1 MACFFKEA
9 LVAQLPGAG
18 AGERSESRLF
28 AMIGRL
34 ELPFEFAGHRV
45 DREIASGGMGTVYA
59 AEQLKL
65 KRTVALKLVR
75 SSAFARPEELQRFRA
90 EAETVARLDHP
101 NIVPVYE
108 VGESGG
114 QPYFTMKLLPGGT
127 LADRLKAGPITPRE
141 AAQMMAKLA
150 RAVHHAHERGVL
162 HRDLKPGN
170 VLLDATG

>member
-1 MACFFKEA
+1 MACFFRDA
-9 LVAQLPGAG
+9 VDAPGLPAPEDSLAG
-18 AGERSESRLF
+18 LKLLK
-28 AMIGRL
+28 ILGRP

-45 DREIASGGMGTVYA
+45 LRELASGGMGTVYE
-59 AEQLKL
+59 AEQLQL

-75 SSAFARPEELQRFRA
+75 SSAFARTEELQRFRA

-127 LADRLKAGPITPRE
+127 LADRLNEWTEGNRFGWIFGRE
-141 AAQMMAKLA
+141 VEDTFSLDGQF
-150 RAVHHAHERGVL
+150 VGF
-162 HRDLKPGN
+162 DLTDI
-170 VLLDATG
+170 LDSENPLFH